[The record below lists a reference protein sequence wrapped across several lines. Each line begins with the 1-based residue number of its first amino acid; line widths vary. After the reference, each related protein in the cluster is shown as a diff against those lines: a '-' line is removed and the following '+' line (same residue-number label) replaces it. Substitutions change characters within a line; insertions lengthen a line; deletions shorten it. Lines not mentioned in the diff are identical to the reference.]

1 MNTLIKNKKAKV
13 KYDKINSV
21 YKNVFILN
29 EFRYTY
35 LTNTIFKCIY
45 PYSNF
50 HDSLTLDYFKH
61 CRSMVIFSCIDCYHY
76 LWRTKDQKMWF
87 LLNDV
92 CLQRL
97 LVQLEFRFLL
107 PFLSSVMHSLS
118 MYSRVFVY
126 IYLFSIII
134 HGIWRK
140 T

>member
-1 MNTLIKNKKAKV
+1 M
-13 KYDKINSV
+13 KYNEINSV
-21 YKNVFILN
+21 YKKNLFALHQFWNCDYCYI
-29 EFRYTY
+29 Y

-45 PYSNF
+45 SYSNF

-61 CRSMVIFSCIDCYHY
+61 CRSMVIFSCIDYYHY
-76 LWRTKDQKMWF
+76 LWRRKDQKMWF

-97 LVQLEFRFLL
+97 LVKLEFRFLL
-107 PFLSSVMHSLS
+107 SFLSLVMHSLS